1 MLHEIAENFLI
12 LELQNNHSLA
22 QASTYMYIVILLHA
36 YMQGKCAK
44 ISHMR
49 INIFSNIHNIYS
61 IYTYS
66 IQIQDKILHLRII

>member
-1 MLHEIAENFLI
+1 
-12 LELQNNHSLA
+12 
-22 QASTYMYIVILLHA
+22 
-36 YMQGKCAK
+36 MQGKCAK